1 MKLVSIIT
9 PVFNNEQTIRDCL
22 YSLYRQTY
30 LNIEHIVVDNCST
43 DNTLQIIE
51 QISFPNRTIISEK
64 DNGLYDAIN
73 KGIKVA
79 KGDIVGI
86 LHADDF
92 YLHHQVIEKI
102 VSLFRSDYQG
112 VYANLYYVNREN
124 TSKIV
129 RKWKAGEYQAS
140 DFLYGWMP
148 PHPTCFVTK
157 SVYEQY
163 GLYRTDMGT
172 AADYEWILRVMYKHR
187 VPFEYLNDYIIAMR
201 AGGMSNAS
209 VKSRI
214 MANINDRKAWEV
226 NQLKP
231 YFFTL
236 YLKPLRK
243 IAQFLL

>member
-30 LNIEHIVVDNCST
+30 LNTEHIIVDNCST

-51 QISFPNRTIISEK
+51 QIPFPNRTIISEK

-73 KGIKVA
+73 KGIKLA

-92 YLHHQVIEKI
+92 YLHHQVIEKV
-102 VSLFRSDYQG
+102 VSLFHSDYQG

-129 RKWKAGEYQAS
+129 RKWKAGKYQAN

-172 AADYEWILRVMYKHR
+172 AADYEWILRVMYKHCI
-187 VPFEYLNDYIIAMR
+187 PFAYLDDYIMAMR
-201 AGGMSNAS
+201 VGGMSNAS
-209 VKSRI
+209 VKNRI
-214 MANINDRKAWEV
+214 KANINDRKAWEV